1 MKSKIPGSG
10 FLFAHH
16 KCIRKLPSVGRC
28 RASGLEGDG
37 AGKAEDRRI
46 SYLYHSVWLDEVLY
60 EGLKVSPIVELD
72 AIVPLQNDRVVG
84 QIDVAP
90 LLQVVNVEEAVRG
103 YWRQIAD
110 YFLETVETQKA
121 LAFLGSRKG
130 SPRRDRKSGGIS
142 TAFFSI
148 SI

>member
-1 MKSKIPGSG
+1 VKSKIPGSG

-130 SPRRDRKSGGIS
+130 SPRRD
-142 TAFFSI
+142 
-148 SI
+148 